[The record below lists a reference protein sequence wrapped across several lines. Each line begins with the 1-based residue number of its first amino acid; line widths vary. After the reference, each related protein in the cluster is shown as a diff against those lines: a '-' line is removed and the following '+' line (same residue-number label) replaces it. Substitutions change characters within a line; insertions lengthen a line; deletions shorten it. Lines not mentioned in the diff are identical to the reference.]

1 MINSTPRQCQI
12 RRNEQLTTQP
22 SKLSSFA
29 SSRRDAAYSI
39 QFFILRNPYSST
51 NTTHVYFFYHLTKKV
66 DFSSIF

>member
-29 SSRRDAAYSI
+29 SSRRDELI
-39 QFFILRNPYSST
+39 IGQFR
-51 NTTHVYFFYHLTKKV
+51 THASAFN
-66 DFSSIF
+66 